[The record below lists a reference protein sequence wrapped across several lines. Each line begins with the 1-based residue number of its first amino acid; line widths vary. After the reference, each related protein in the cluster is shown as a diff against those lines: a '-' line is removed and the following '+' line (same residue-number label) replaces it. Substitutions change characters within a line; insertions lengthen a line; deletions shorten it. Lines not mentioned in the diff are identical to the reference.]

1 MKGIGHTVEPICL
14 GNILVATSKKAQ
26 HPQANQKM
34 PDDKRL
40 APMLEKQTDSLYIY
54 GYACKY
60 IEIFSENATLGEN
73 SCVSKYLYN

>member
-1 MKGIGHTVEPICL
+1 
-14 GNILVATSKKAQ
+14 
-26 HPQANQKM
+26 M

-73 SCVSKYLYN
+73 SCVCKFLYN